1 MGGILTMNYQNVF
14 KRYELKYIITKE
26 QQKLLLEVM
35 NEYMEP
41 DKFGKSTICN
51 IYFDTPSKILIRRSN
66 EKPIYKEKLRIRSYG
81 IASSDTTVFVE
92 LKKKYNKVVYKRRI
106 SMGESDAMNYIGEG
120 IKPRVESQITKEIN
134 YFCELYSDLEAS
146 LFMSYERKA
155 FFSKNDSNFRMTFDE
170 NILCRDYDLNLK
182 AGIYGYSLLADD
194 MVLLEVKTSM
204 GIPLWLTKFLSEN
217 KLYKT
222 SFSKYGNAYKSLIL
236 PKLLGGIKVA

>member
-1 MGGILTMNYQNVF
+1 MNYQNVF

-35 NEYMEP
+35 SEYMEP

-81 IASSDTTVFVE
+81 IASYDTTVFVE

-120 IKPRVESQITKEIN
+120 IKPKVENQITKEIN
-134 YFCELYSDLEAS
+134 YFCELYKDLEAS

>member
-1 MGGILTMNYQNVF
+1 MKYQNVF
-14 KRYELKYIITKE
+14 KRYELKYLLTRD
-26 QQKLLLEVM
+26 QQRLLLKVM
-35 NEYMEP
+35 NDYMEP
-41 DKFGKSTICN
+41 DQFGRSTICN

-66 EKPIYKEKLRIRSYG
+66 EKPLYKEKLRIRSYG
-81 IASSDTTVFVE
+81 IATSDTTVFVE
-92 LKKKYNKVVYKRRI
+92 LKKKYNSVVYKRRV
-106 SMGESDAMNYIGEG
+106 SMIETEAMDYIKNVTPPTIEN
-120 IKPRVESQITKEIN
+120 QITKEID
-134 YFCELYSDLEAS
+134 YFCEFYQGLEPS

-155 FFSKNDSNFRMTFDE
+155 FFSNQDSNFRMTFDE

-182 AGIYGYSLLADD
+182 TGAYGSSLLTDD

-204 GIPLWLTKFLSEN
+204 GIPMWLTQFLSEN

>member
-1 MGGILTMNYQNVF
+1 MGGILIMSYQNVF
-14 KRYELKYIITKE
+14 KRYELKYLITKE

-35 NEYMEP
+35 KEYMDP
-41 DKFGKSTICN
+41 DQFGKSTICN
-51 IYFDTPSKILIRRSN
+51 IYLDTPSKILIRRSN

-81 IASSDTTVFVE
+81 IAASDTTVFVE
-92 LKKKYNKVVYKRRI
+92 LKKKYNNVVYKRRI
-106 SMGESDAMNYIGEG
+106 SMAETDAMNYITKG
-120 IKPRVESQITKEIN
+120 IKPGIESQITKEIN
-134 YFCELYSDLEAS
+134 YFCKFYPGLEPA

-182 AGIYGYSLLADD
+182 TGAYGTPLLAGD
-194 MVLLEVKTSM
+194 MVLLEVKTSL
-204 GIPLWLTKFLSEN
+204 GIPIWLTKFLSEN